1 MILFISFLVCLF
13 AGAVFIGFRQML
25 RLEHL
30 NEARVANGVLIAVII
45 LTIMSFAHL
54 SGFFSQSFA
63 AKVTMSLYTVAGGF
77 FIGYGIKLISIRKKA
92 GGIEYM
98 HRSFWT
104 DVAPNI
110 IAVSL
115 FVFGIYRTGVLQ
127 WEYFTGIGI
136 TSGLSLIGF
145 GFWGWTVRIVPE
157 FREEGVLVLDKMIPW
172 KKIVA
177 YRWESENTLLIEYLN
192 HQKNISEYKTFIP
205 SEDELIIEKLLGRK
219 IKEYEEERKK
229 IILSEEEN

>member
-1 MILFISFLVCLF
+1 MILFISFLVCLLLG
-13 AGAVFIGFRQML
+13 AGVIGFRQML

-30 NEARVANGVLIAVII
+30 NEARVANGVLVAVII

-54 SGFFSQSFA
+54 SGFFSQSVA
-63 AKVTMSLYTVAGGF
+63 AKVTMSLYTIAGGF
-77 FIGYGIKLISIRKKA
+77 FIGYGIKLISIRQKA
-92 GGIEYM
+92 GDIEYM

-110 IAVSL
+110 IAIAL

-145 GFWGWTVRIVPE
+145 GFWGWTIRIVPE
-157 FREEGVLVLDKMIPW
+157 FRDEGVLVLDKMIKW

-177 YRWESENTLLIEYLN
+177 YRWESENTFLIEYLN
-192 HQKNISEYKTFIP
+192 QQKNISEYKTFIP
-205 SEDELIIEKLLGRK
+205 SEDELIIEKLLSRK
-219 IKEYEEERKK
+219 IKEHEEERKK
-229 IILSEEEN
+229 LMLDE